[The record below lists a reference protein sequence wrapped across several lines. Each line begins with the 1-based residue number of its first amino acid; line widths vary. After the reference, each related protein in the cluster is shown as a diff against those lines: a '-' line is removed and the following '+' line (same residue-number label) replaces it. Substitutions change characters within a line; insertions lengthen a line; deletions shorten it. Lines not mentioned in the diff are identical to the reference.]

1 VFPSAVLLNIFTV
14 LSLVEEMFNYLLG
27 MVMLVV
33 LLYLFVSLYG
43 ATLERKREIATMR
56 ALGARRATILAIILL
71 ESCLITLFG
80 GVLGLLGGHG
90 FAALGSYV
98 LVQRGGLA
106 LPPAPIGL
114 LQPLVLVAV
123 VLLGMAAGLLPA
135 VLAYRTE
142 VAENLAPLS

>member
-1 VFPSAVLLNIFTV
+1 
-14 LSLVEEMFNYLLG
+14 MFNYLLG

-98 LVQRGGLA
+98 LVQRGGWA